1 MIEIEKTD
9 DTYVLILHDL
19 GNLQLQIIMYHQI
32 KEVLEEAAENINFLF
47 AQAGNKTFVAEV
59 HKEQTSD
66 GEWCTFNYRTRRGF
80 KKSNIKE

>member
-1 MIEIEKTD
+1 MNEIEKTD

-19 GNLQLQIIMYHQI
+19 GNLQMQVIMYHQI

-59 HKEQTSD
+59 HLDERENDET
-66 GEWCTFNYRTRRGF
+66 
-80 KKSNIKE
+80 